1 MIHRRVAAPG
11 HEHRLYALV
20 AGIRGGEYEFRLAVH
35 RDELELPFL
44 ALDFLD
50 EVQAGLLRL
59 REAAKAGGPLTDGQL
74 SKLNVRPTPT
84 GAAVMWRRGVLAR
97 VEALPPSGAVSTV
110 LQAALH
116 QVEDWRAEVI
126 ALYGLRV
133 TGSSQRR
140 SPANRPTAT
149 HHFHWWVCPA

>member
-11 HEHRLYALV
+11 HKHRLYALV
-20 AGIRGGEYEFRLAVH
+20 AGTLGGEYEFRLAVH

-44 ALDFLD
+44 ALAFQDV
-50 EVQAGLLRL
+50 VQAGPLRL

-74 SKLNVRPTPT
+74 PKLHVRPTPT

-97 VEALPPSGAVSTV
+97 VEALSPSGAVSTV

-116 QVEDWRAEVI
+116 QVEDWRAEVV
-126 ALYGLRV
+126 ALYGL
-133 TGSSQRR
+133 
-140 SPANRPTAT
+140 
-149 HHFHWWVCPA
+149 

>member
-11 HEHRLYALV
+11 QEHRLYALV

-50 EVQAGLLRL
+50 EVRAGLLGL
-59 REAAKAGGPLTDGQL
+59 REVSEAGGPLTDGQL
-74 SKLNVRPTPT
+74 PQLHVRLTPT

-97 VEALPPSGAVSTV
+97 VEALPHSEAVSAV
-110 LQAALH
+110 LHAALH
-116 QVEDWRAEVI
+116 QVEVWRTEVV

-133 TGSSQRR
+133 TG
-140 SPANRPTAT
+140 
-149 HHFHWWVCPA
+149 

>member
-20 AGIRGGEYEFRLAVH
+20 AGTRGGEYEFRLAVH

-59 REAAKAGGPLTDGQL
+59 REAAKAGGPLTDGQR
-74 SKLNVRPTPT
+74 SKLHVRPTPT
-84 GAAVMWRRGVLAR
+84 GAAVM
-97 VEALPPSGAVSTV
+97 
-110 LQAALH
+110 
-116 QVEDWRAEVI
+116 
-126 ALYGLRV
+126 
-133 TGSSQRR
+133 
-140 SPANRPTAT
+140 
-149 HHFHWWVCPA
+149 